1 MAPSGYPS
9 AMKLVQNTEN
19 FPILTPLDAVSFRF
33 EDIPRVLRRL
43 IDLAI
48 TEYNLTRSQWRLLAY
63 VLRDQGMT
71 QTELARHLELERASV
86 GQAIDALE
94 RKELVERIKSPGD
107 RRVWRIHA
115 TNKAEALIPQLRE
128 TIDEIYEQMFA
139 GFSKSETAQLH
150 SFLDRIMTNLEE

>member
-1 MAPSGYPS
+1 MEPSRYP
-9 AMKLVQNTEN
+9 AGMELVQDSASS
-19 FPILTPLDAVSFRF
+19 PILTPLDAVSFRF

-48 TEYNLTRSQWRLLAY
+48 TEYDLNRSQWRLLAY

-94 RKELVERIKSPGD
+94 RKQLVERIKSPGD

-115 TNKAEALIPQLRE
+115 TAKAQALIPDLRE

-139 GFSKSETAQLH
+139 GFSKTETAQLQ
-150 SFLDRIMTNLEE
+150 SFLDRIMANLEE